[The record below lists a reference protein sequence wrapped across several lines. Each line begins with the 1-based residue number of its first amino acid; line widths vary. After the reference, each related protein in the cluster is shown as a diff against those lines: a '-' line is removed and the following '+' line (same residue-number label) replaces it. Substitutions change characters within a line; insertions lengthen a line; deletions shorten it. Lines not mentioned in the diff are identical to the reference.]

1 MVDIMHEVLLEMNS
15 LTTFALTIL
24 IAINTNE
31 VTTIEII

>member
-1 MVDIMHEVLLEMNS
+1 MVDVMHEVLLEVNN

-24 IAINTNE
+24 IAMNTNE